1 MTLSTHFTL
10 EELTFSDTAVRL
22 GIDNNVTDGKVLGNL
37 HVLAAGLE
45 QIRAVLNAPL
55 HINSG
60 YRCLLLNGAVKGSIN
75 SAHMQGWAADFTCRL
90 FGTPL
95 EIVKEVVKERIKF
108 DQCITEGAWVHVSFD
123 PRMRNAV
130 LTAHFDKYGNP
141 TYTSGA

>member
-1 MTLSTHFTL
+1 MTPHFSL

-22 GIDNNVTDGKVLGNL
+22 GINNNVTDPTILSNL
-37 HVLAAGLE
+37 HELAIGLE
-45 QIRAVLNAPL
+45 QIRNLLNAPL

-95 EIVKEVVKERIKF
+95 EIVKEITKAGIKF
-108 DQCITEGAWVHVSFD
+108 DQCITEGAWVHVSFS
-123 PRMRNAV
+123 PQMRNLV
-130 LTAHFDKYGNP
+130 MTATFNKFGTP
-141 TYTSGA
+141 TYSTGV

>member
-1 MTLSTHFTL
+1 MTPHFSL

-22 GIDNNVTDGKVLGNL
+22 GINNNVTDPTLLSNL

-45 QIRAVLNAPL
+45 QVRAVLNAPL

-95 EIVKEVVKERIKF
+95 EIVKEVVKAGIKV
-108 DQCITEGAWVHVSFD
+108 DQIITEGTWVHVSFD

-130 LTAHFDKYGNP
+130 LTAHFDKFGTP
-141 TYTSGA
+141 TYSTGV

>member
-1 MTLSTHFTL
+1 MTPHFSL

-22 GIDNNVTDGKVLGNL
+22 GINNNVTDPTLLSNL

-45 QIRAVLNAPL
+45 QVRSVLNAPL

-95 EIVKEVVKERIKF
+95 EIVKEVVKAGIKV
-108 DQCITEGAWVHVSFD
+108 DQIITEGTWVHVSFS
-123 PRMRNAV
+123 PQMRNAV

>member
-1 MTLSTHFTL
+1 MTPHFSL

-22 GIDNNVTDGKVLGNL
+22 GINNNVTDPTLLSNL
-37 HVLAAGLE
+37 HDLAVGLE
-45 QIRAVLNAPL
+45 QIRNLLNAPL

-95 EIVKEVVKERIKF
+95 EIVKEIVKEGIKV
-108 DQCITEGAWVHVSFD
+108 DQIIQEGAWVHVSFN
-123 PRMRNAV
+123 PQMRNLV
-130 LTAHFDKYGNP
+130 MTATFNKFGTP
-141 TYTSGA
+141 TYSTGV

>member
-1 MTLSTHFTL
+1 MTPHFSL

-22 GIDNNVTDGKVLGNL
+22 GINNNVTDPTILSNL

-45 QIRAVLNAPL
+45 QVRAVLNAPL

-95 EIVKEVVKERIKF
+95 EIVKEVVKAGIKF
-108 DQCITEGAWVHVSFD
+108 DQCIQEGAWVHISFRPD
-123 PRMRNAV
+123 MRNLV
-130 LTAHFDKYGNP
+130 MTATFNKFGTP
-141 TYTSGA
+141 TYSTGV

>member
-1 MTLSTHFTL
+1 MTVHFSI

-22 GIDNNVTDGKVLGNL
+22 GIGNNVTDDKVLGNL

-45 QIRAVLNAPL
+45 QVRAVLNAPL

-95 EIVKEVVKERIKF
+95 EIMKEVVKAGIKF

-123 PRMRNAV
+123 PRMRNLV
-130 LTAHFDKYGNP
+130 MTATFNKFGTP
-141 TYTSGA
+141 TYSTGV

>member
-1 MTLSTHFTL
+1 VTPHFSL

-22 GIDNNVTDGKVLGNL
+22 GINNNVTDPTLLSNL
-37 HVLAAGLE
+37 HELAVGLE
-45 QIRAVLNAPL
+45 QIRDLLNAPL

-95 EIVKEVVKERIKF
+95 EIVKEVTKAGIKV
-108 DQCITEGAWVHVSFD
+108 DQIIQEGAWVHVSFN
-123 PRMRNAV
+123 PQMRNLV
-130 LTAHFDKYGNP
+130 MTATFNKFGTPAYSTGV
-141 TYTSGA
+141 

>member
-1 MTLSTHFTL
+1 MTPHFSL

-22 GIDNNVTDGKVLGNL
+22 GINNNVTDPTLLSNL
-37 HVLAAGLE
+37 HDLAVGLE
-45 QIRAVLNAPL
+45 QIRNLLNAPL

-95 EIVKEVVKERIKF
+95 EIVKEIVKEGIKV
-108 DQCITEGAWVHVSFD
+108 DQIIQEGAWVHVSFN
-123 PRMRNAV
+123 PQMRNLV
-130 LTAHFDKYGNP
+130 MTATFNKFGTPAYSTGV
-141 TYTSGA
+141 

>member
-1 MTLSTHFTL
+1 MTPHFSL

-22 GIDNNVTDGKVLGNL
+22 GINNNVTDPTLLSNL
-37 HVLAAGLE
+37 HELAVGLE
-45 QIRAVLNAPL
+45 QIRDLLNAPL

-95 EIVKEVVKERIKF
+95 EIVKEITKAGIKF
-108 DQCITEGAWVHVSFD
+108 DQCITEGAWVHVSFS
-123 PRMRNAV
+123 PQMRNLV
-130 LTAHFDKYGNP
+130 MTATFNKFGTP
-141 TYTSGA
+141 TYSTGV

>member
-1 MTLSTHFTL
+1 VTPHFSL

-22 GIDNNVTDGKVLGNL
+22 GINNNVTDPTILSNL
-37 HVLAAGLE
+37 HELAVGLE
-45 QIRAVLNAPL
+45 QIRDLLNAPL

-95 EIVKEVVKERIKF
+95 EIVKEVVKAGIKF
-108 DQCITEGAWVHVSFD
+108 DQCIQEGAWVHISFRPD
-123 PRMRNAV
+123 MRNLV
-130 LTAHFDKYGNP
+130 MTATFNKFGTPAYSTGV
-141 TYTSGA
+141 

>member
-1 MTLSTHFTL
+1 MTVHFSL

-22 GIDNNVTDGKVLGNL
+22 GIDNNVTDSNVLNNL
-37 HVLAAGLE
+37 HDLAVGLE
-45 QIRAVLNAPL
+45 QIRSLLNAPL

-60 YRCLLLNGAVKGSIN
+60 YRCLRLNGAVKGSIN
-75 SAHMQGWAADFTCRL
+75 SAHMQGWAADFTCRR

-95 EIVKEVVKERIKF
+95 EIVKEVVKAGIKF
-108 DQCITEGAWVHVSFD
+108 DQCIQEGTWVHVSFD